1 MGLRE
6 QRQQAFVAAVAVDDE
21 DFLAAVARHL
31 LHRFL
36 QQRELRAQAVGNG
49 SGLLLGFEDL
59 AEIVFG
65 EDDGVF
71 LLDGVHHGEADIE
84 EVGAERKMRTMLF
97 DDADG
102 EHADALRLVDG
113 LHEVGGGEL
122 FPLGGELGL

>member
-1 MGLRE
+1 M
-6 QRQQAFVAAVAVDDE
+6 AVDDE

-36 QQRELRAQAVGNG
+36 QERELRGQAVGNG
-49 SGLLLGFEDL
+49 SGLLLRFEDL
-59 AEIVFG
+59 SEVVLG
-65 EDDGVF
+65 EDDGV
-71 LLDGVHHGEADIE
+71 LLLHGVHHREADVE
-84 EVGAERKMRTMLF
+84 QVGAERKMRAMLF

-113 LHEVGGGEL
+113 LNEVGGGEF